1 MIALLPLLQHL
12 STHDCKRLVYAL
24 FIQRADDRGSKWE
37 CSRSNFSKRH
47 FDSLDLRC
55 SNLKILPCA
64 RGDDYDLS
72 QLLNWHQEKDYDY
85 LGMCNSHDVLS
96 YMLGLPLPEN
106 IISAMGEFMVE
117 NLYQG
122 NINDVNQNK
131 TDNVRRVTD
140 FLSRFCYE
148 RPKSAHIV
156 WDYMREAIQNA
167 IAAVEDLP
175 ENEIEPVQRSNW
187 NKVITL
193 LVVACID
200 MRAKRLLS
208 HLNRLYQGT
217 PLALLPENFVDFRS
231 LAKRIKQKPLVL
243 NDTLYYHSH
252 SIHPNDM

>member
-1 MIALLPLLQHL
+1 M
-12 STHDCKRLVYAL
+12 
-24 FIQRADDRGSKWE
+24 
-37 CSRSNFSKRH
+37 RH
-47 FDSLDLRC
+47 FDSLSLRC
-55 SNLKILPCA
+55 SLKILPCA
-64 RGDDYDLS
+64 RGDNNDLS
-72 QLLNWHQEKDYDY
+72 QLLNWHREKDFD
-85 LGMCNSHDVLS
+85 LGSYSNSQEVLS

-106 IISAMGEFMVE
+106 IISSMGEFMVE

-122 NINDVNQNK
+122 NINDVNK
-131 TDNVRRVTD
+131 TKTNNVRRVGD

-167 IAAVEDLP
+167 IAVVEDLP

-187 NKVITL
+187 NEAIGL
-193 LVVACID
+193 LVVTSIH

-217 PLALLPENFVDFRS
+217 PLALLSENFFTFRT
-231 LAKRIKQKPLVL
+231 LAERIKQKPLVL

-252 SIHPNDM
+252 SIHRNDM